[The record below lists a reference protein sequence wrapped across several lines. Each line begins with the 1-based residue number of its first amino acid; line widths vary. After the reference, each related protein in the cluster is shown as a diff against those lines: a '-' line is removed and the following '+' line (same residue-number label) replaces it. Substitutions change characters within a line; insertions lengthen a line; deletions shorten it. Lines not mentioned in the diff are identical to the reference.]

1 MTASVAAFDGQIG
14 QVAYAASKGGVVGM
28 TLPMARELAGFGIRV
43 VTIAPG
49 LFLTPMMA
57 ALPAEAQAKAAK
69 DIAALLESYANIR
82 FDTKTDPD
90 GKAWPE
96 WAPSTRAAR
105 EREGRGTLMEY
116 SGFMREGLTSAFGPS
131 FAEVFLTAPYA
142 DAHERPKSTS
152 HLPRRSML
160 TSANGGIGEQD
171 LEDVLASI
179 EDYLNV

>member
-1 MTASVAAFDGQIG
+1 MS
-14 QVAYAASKGGVVGM
+14 
-28 TLPMARELAGFGIRV
+28 IRV
-43 VTIAPG
+43 EVLGID
-49 LFLTPMMA
+49 A
-57 ALPAEAQAKAAK
+57 ALETTERLEDRLLNLEPLFQDLAA
-69 DIAALLESYANIR
+69 ILESNANVR

-90 GKAWPE
+90 GNAWPE

-160 TSANGGIGEQD
+160 TSASGGIGEQD

>member
-1 MTASVAAFDGQIG
+1 MSVRVEI
-14 QVAYAASKGGVVGM
+14 
-28 TLPMARELAGFGIRV
+28 FGID
-43 VTIAPG
+43 
-49 LFLTPMMA
+49 A
-57 ALPAEAQAKAAK
+57 ALETTERIEDRLLNLEPLFQDLAA
-69 DIAALLESYANIR
+69 ILEGNANVR

-116 SGFMREGLTSAFGPS
+116 SGLLREGLTSAFGPS

-160 TSANGGIGEQD
+160 TSATGGLGEQD
-171 LEDVLASI
+171 LEDVLTAI

>member
-1 MTASVAAFDGQIG
+1 MSVRVEIVGIADALAATERIEDR
-14 QVAYAASKGGVVGM
+14 
-28 TLPMARELAGFGIRV
+28 LLNLEP
-43 VTIAPG
+43 
-49 LFLTPMMA
+49 LFRDL
-57 ALPAEAQAKAAK
+57 
-69 DIAALLESYANIR
+69 AALLESNANVR

-90 GKAWPE
+90 GKAWQD

-116 SGFMREGLTSAFGPS
+116 SGFMREGLSSAFGPS

-160 TSANGGIGEQD
+160 TSANGGLGEQD
-171 LEDVLASI
+171 LEDVLTSI